1 MRFAGTGICI
11 REQLGGFEVTKVEL
25 KEMTLTDFKGQ
36 PEKKVTFGH
45 RTIVSGPNGCGKTT
59 LADAHMWV
67 FCDKDYSLKSNP
79 DIRPDDGRECLPR
92 ADIDLLIDGKPVSVA
107 KFQKRTESKLKDGKP
122 GKVALSNKYEIN
134 GVPKAERDFKADL
147 KERGFDFDNFLMLS
161 HMEIF
166 TGLKDADA
174 RKILFSMSDGAGKS
188 DLEIAKKVPDCAEL
202 VPLLETYKAD
212 EIKAMNSATLKKAE
226 EQLKA
231 VPNQII
237 GMEQSKVDA
246 DTAELELQK
255 NALQEQ
261 ISDLE
266 KQIAQ
271 SGNEKAGEIKAELAG
286 LRTKL
291 LEIDSK
297 AKADLLEQKS
307 SVCNKVSSLE
317 LDRNIK
323 TSELNRKASALEYL
337 RAQKKDLLEKLQNA
351 RTQYPKIKDTEW
363 DNTALECVKSE
374 TFKDADTICPT
385 CGQNLPPE
393 QIEQLKSRFEQK
405 KQERINQQLKSK
417 EEWEQD
423 KKRKLDEVIQI
434 GNKASAD
441 MKEAHKQEEN
451 LTSEISKLTGELE
464 QIKTSLDA
472 ENKNLEAIPKEPDLS
487 GNAEYQQI
495 LASIKEKQ
503 QELNSLDDGEGAK
516 KQLSEQLSDKKQELA
531 AVNQKIG
538 EANNNVRI
546 DEQIEKLQENQKQYA
561 QSKAD
566 AQMILDELKSLSMA
580 KNTALEDAVNQY
592 FDGVK
597 VKLFDTQKNGEVVDA
612 CIWYAQDKD
621 GNWKKLV
628 GNANTALMMKGKI
641 AIMDG
646 LQKFYGVS
654 YPIFVDCAAELD
666 NSSLAG
672 IKADAQLIFLKVAE
686 GDMTVTEI

>member
-1 MRFAGTGICI
+1 MRKIEVREI
-11 REQLGGFEVTKVEL
+11 R
-25 KEMTLTDFKGQ
+25 LTDFKGQ
-36 PEKKVTFGH
+36 QEKKVEFGH
-45 RTIVSGPNGCGKTT
+45 RTIVSGKNGCGKTT
-59 LADAHMWV
+59 LADAHMWE

-92 ADIDLLIDGKPVSVA
+92 VDIDLAIDGKPVSVA
-107 KFQKRTESKLKDGKP
+107 KFQKRTESKPKDGKP

-166 TGLKDADA
+166 TDLKDADA

-188 DLEIAKKVPDCAEL
+188 DLDIAKTVPDCAEL

-231 VPNQII
+231 IPNQII
-237 GMEQSKVDA
+237 GMEQSKVDT
-246 DTAELELQK
+246 DVAELELQK

-271 SGNEKAGEIKAELAG
+271 AGNEKAGEIKAELAG

-291 LEIDSK
+291 LEIVSK

-307 SVCNKVSSLE
+307 SVCNKVSTLE

-323 TSELNRKASALEYL
+323 TSELNRKTSALESL

-363 DNTALECVKSE
+363 DNTVLESIKSE

-385 CGQNLPPE
+385 CGQNLPAE

-405 KQERINQQLKSK
+405 KQERINQQLKAQ

-423 KKRKLDEVIQI
+423 KKRKLDEVIQV

-441 MKEAHKQEEN
+441 MKEAHKQEET
-451 LTSEISKLTGELE
+451 LTSEISKLTDELE
-464 QIKTSLDA
+464 HIKTSLDA
-472 ENKNLEAIPKEPDLS
+472 ENKNLEAIPKEPDFS
-487 GNAEYQQI
+487 GNAKYQQI

-503 QELNSLDDGEGAK
+503 QELNSLDDGEEAK
-516 KQLSEQLSDKKQELA
+516 KQLSEQLSGKKQELA

-546 DEQIEKLQENQKQYA
+546 DEQIEKLQESQKQYA

-566 AQMILDELKSLSMA
+566 AQMILDELKALNMA

-621 GNWKKLV
+621 GNWKKLI

-672 IKADAQLIFLKVAE
+672 IKADTQLIFLKVAE
-686 GDMTVTEI
+686 GDMTVTEV

>member
-1 MRFAGTGICI
+1 MKKIEVREI
-11 REQLGGFEVTKVEL
+11 R
-25 KEMTLTDFKGQ
+25 LTDFKGQ
-36 PEKKVTFGH
+36 SEKKIEVGH
-45 RTIVSGPNGCGKTT
+45 RTVVSGKNGCGKTT
-59 LADAHMWV
+59 LADAHMWE

-92 ADIDLLIDGKPVSVA
+92 VDIDLVIDGKPVSVA
-107 KFQKRTESKLKDGKP
+107 KFQKRTESKPKDGKP
-122 GKVALSNKYEIN
+122 GKVALSNKYEVN

-166 TGLKDADA
+166 TDLKDADA

-188 DLEIAKKVPDCAEL
+188 DLEIAKTVPDCAEL

-231 VPNQII
+231 IPNQII
-237 GMEQSKVDA
+237 GMEQSKVDT
-246 DTAELELQK
+246 DVAELELQK

-261 ISDLE
+261 LSDLE

-271 SGNEKAGEIKAELAG
+271 AGNEKAGEIKAELAG

-297 AKADLLEQKS
+297 AKANLLEQKS
-307 SVCNKVSSLE
+307 SVCNKVSTLE

-323 TSELNRKASALEYL
+323 TSELNRKTSALESL

-351 RTQYPKIKDTEW
+351 RTRYPKIKDTEW
-363 DNTALECVKSE
+363 DNTVLESIKSE

-405 KQERINQQLKSK
+405 KQERINQQLKAK

-423 KKRKLDEVIQI
+423 KKRKIDEVIQV
-434 GNKASAD
+434 GNKASVD
-441 MKEAHKQEEN
+441 MKEAHKQEET
-451 LTSEISKLTGELE
+451 LTSEISKLTDELE

-472 ENKNLEAIPKEPDLS
+472 ENKNLEAIPKEPDFS

-503 QELNSLDDGEGAK
+503 QELNSLDDGEETK
-516 KQLSEQLSDKKQELA
+516 KQLSEQLSGKKQELA
-531 AVNQKIG
+531 VVNQKIG

-546 DEQIEKLQENQKQYA
+546 DEQIEKLQESQKQYG

-580 KNTALEDAVNQY
+580 KNTALEDSVNQY

-612 CIWYAQDKD
+612 CIWYVQDKD

-666 NSSLAG
+666 NSSLSG
-672 IKADAQLIFLKVAE
+672 IKADAQLIFLKVSE

>member
-1 MRFAGTGICI
+1 MSRV
-11 REQLGGFEVTKVEL
+11 EV

-36 PEKKVTFGH
+36 LEKKIEFGH
-45 RTIVSGPNGCGKTT
+45 RIVVSGKNGCGKTT
-59 LADAHMWV
+59 LADAFMWV

-92 ADIDLLIDGKPVSVA
+92 VDIDLVIDGKPVSVA
-107 KFQKRTESKLKDGKP
+107 KFQKRTESKPKAGKP
-122 GKVALSNKYEIN
+122 GKVALSNRYEIN

-166 TGLKDADA
+166 TDLKDADA

-188 DLEIAKKVPDCAEL
+188 DLEIAKTVPDCAEL
-202 VPLLETYKAD
+202 VPLLEVYKAD

-231 VPNQII
+231 IPNQII

-246 DTAELELQK
+246 DAAELELQK

-271 SGNEKAGEIKAELAG
+271 AGNEKAGEIKAELAG

-307 SVCNKVSSLE
+307 SVCNKVSTLE

-363 DNTALECVKSE
+363 DNTVLENIESE
-374 TFKDADTICPT
+374 TFKDAETICPT

-405 KQERINQQLKSK
+405 KQERINQQLKAK

-423 KKRKLDEVIQI
+423 KKRKFDEVIQI

-495 LASIKEKQ
+495 LASIKEKR
-503 QELNSLDDGEGAK
+503 QELNSLDDGKEAK
-516 KQLSEQLSDKKQELA
+516 KQLSEKLSGKKQELA

-538 EANNNVRI
+538 EANNNIRI
-546 DEQIEKLQENQKQYA
+546 DEQIEKLQESQKQYA
-561 QSKAD
+561 QNKAD

-580 KNTALEDAVNQY
+580 KNTALEDAVNRY

-612 CIWYAQDKD
+612 CIWYVQDKD
-621 GNWKKLV
+621 GNWKKLI

-641 AIMDG
+641 AIIDG

-686 GDMTVTEI
+686 GDMTVTEV

>member
-1 MRFAGTGICI
+1 MKKIEVREI
-11 REQLGGFEVTKVEL
+11 R
-25 KEMTLTDFKGQ
+25 LTDFKGQ
-36 PEKKVTFGH
+36 QEKKVEFGH
-45 RTIVSGPNGCGKTT
+45 RAIVSGKNGCGKTT
-59 LADAHMWV
+59 LADAFMWV

-92 ADIDLLIDGKPVSVA
+92 VDIDLVIDGKPVSVA
-107 KFQKRTESKLKDGKP
+107 KFQKRTESKPKDGKP

-166 TGLKDADA
+166 TDLKDADA

-188 DLEIAKKVPDCAEL
+188 DLEIAKTVPDCTEL
-202 VPLLETYKAD
+202 APLLETYKAD
-212 EIKAMNSATLKKAE
+212 ETKAMNSATLKKAE

-231 VPNQII
+231 IPNQII
-237 GMEQSKVDA
+237 GMEHSKVDA

-255 NALQEQ
+255 NVLHEQ
-261 ISDLE
+261 IADIE

-286 LRTKL
+286 LSTKL
-291 LEIDSK
+291 LEIVSK

-307 SVCNKVSSLE
+307 SVCNKVSTLE

-323 TSELNRKASALEYL
+323 TSELNRKTSTLESL
-337 RAQKKDLLEKLQNA
+337 RAQKKELLEKLQNA
-351 RTQYPKIKDTEW
+351 RTQYPKIKDAEW
-363 DNTALECVKSE
+363 DSSTLESIESE

-405 KQERINQQLKSK
+405 KQERINQQLKAE

-441 MKEAHKQEEN
+441 MKEAHKQEET
-451 LTSEISKLTGELE
+451 LTSEISKLTDELE
-464 QIKTSLDA
+464 QIKTYLDA
-472 ENKNLEAIPKEPDLS
+472 ENKNLEAIPKEPDFS
-487 GNAEYQQI
+487 ENAEYQQI

-503 QELNSLDDGEGAK
+503 QELNSLDNGEEVK
-516 KQLSEQLSDKKQELA
+516 KQLSEQLSGKKQELA
-531 AVNQKIG
+531 AVNQRIG
-538 EANNNVRI
+538 EANNNARI
-546 DEQIEKLQENQKQYA
+546 DEQIEKLQESQKQYA

-580 KNTALEDAVNQY
+580 KNTTLEDAVNQY
-592 FDGVK
+592 FGGVK

-612 CIWYAQDKD
+612 CIWYVQDKD
-621 GNWKKLV
+621 GDWKKLI

-666 NSSLAG
+666 NSSLSG
-672 IKADAQLIFLKVAE
+672 IKADAQLILLKVAE
-686 GDMTVTEI
+686 GDMTVTKV

>member
-1 MRFAGTGICI
+1 MKKIEVREI
-11 REQLGGFEVTKVEL
+11 R
-25 KEMTLTDFKGQ
+25 LTDFKGQ
-36 PEKKVTFGH
+36 SEKKIGFGH
-45 RTIVSGPNGCGKTT
+45 RAIVSGKNGCGKTT
-59 LADAHMWV
+59 LADAFMWV

-92 ADIDLLIDGKPVSVA
+92 VDVDLVIDGKPVSVA
-107 KFQKRTESKLKDGKP
+107 KFQKRTESKPKDGKP

-166 TGLKDADA
+166 TDLKDADD

-188 DLEIAKKVPDCAEL
+188 DLEIAKTVPDCAEL

-231 VPNQII
+231 IPNQII
-237 GMEQSKVDA
+237 GMEQSKVDT
-246 DTAELELQK
+246 DVAELELQK

-261 ISDLE
+261 LSDLE

-271 SGNEKAGEIKAELAG
+271 AGNEKAGEIKAELAG

-297 AKADLLEQKS
+297 AKANLLEQKS
-307 SVCNKVSSLE
+307 SVCNKVSTLE

-323 TSELNRKASALEYL
+323 TSELNRKTSALESL

-351 RTQYPKIKDTEW
+351 RTRYPKIKDTEW
-363 DNTALECVKSE
+363 DNTVLESIKSE

-405 KQERINQQLKSK
+405 KQERINQQLKAK

-423 KKRKLDEVIQI
+423 KKRKIDEVIQV
-434 GNKASAD
+434 GNKASVD
-441 MKEAHKQEEN
+441 MKEAHKQEET
-451 LTSEISKLTGELE
+451 LTSEISKLTDELE

-472 ENKNLEAIPKEPDLS
+472 ENKNLEAIPKEPDFS

-503 QELNSLDDGEGAK
+503 QELNSLDDGEETK
-516 KQLSEQLSDKKQELA
+516 KQLSEQLSGKKQELA
-531 AVNQKIG
+531 VVNQKIG

-546 DEQIEKLQENQKQYA
+546 DEQIEKLQESQKQYG

-580 KNTALEDAVNQY
+580 KNTALEDSVNQY

-612 CIWYAQDKD
+612 CIWYVQDKD

-666 NSSLAG
+666 NSSLSG
-672 IKADAQLIFLKVAE
+672 IKADAQLIFLKVSE

>member
-1 MRFAGTGICI
+1 MRKIEVREI
-11 REQLGGFEVTKVEL
+11 R
-25 KEMTLTDFKGQ
+25 LTDFKGQ
-36 PEKKVTFGH
+36 SEKKIGLGH
-45 RTIVSGPNGCGKTT
+45 RTIVSGKNGCGKTT
-59 LADAHMWV
+59 LADAHMWE

-92 ADIDLLIDGKPVSVA
+92 VDIDLLIGGKPVSVA
-107 KFQKRTESKLKDGKP
+107 KFQKRTESKPKDGKP

-166 TGLKDADA
+166 TDLKDADA

-188 DLEIAKKVPDCAEL
+188 DLEIAKTVPDCAEL

-231 VPNQII
+231 IPNQII
-237 GMEQSKVDA
+237 GMEHSKVDA
-246 DTAELELQK
+246 DVAELELQK

-261 ISDLE
+261 LSDLE

-286 LRTKL
+286 LSTKL
-291 LEIDSK
+291 LEIVSK

-307 SVCNKVSSLE
+307 SVCNKVSTLE

-323 TSELNRKASALEYL
+323 TSELNRKTSALESL

-363 DNTALECVKSE
+363 DNTALESIESE

-385 CGQNLPPE
+385 CGQNLPTE

-405 KQERINQQLKSK
+405 KQERINQQLKAK
-417 EEWEQD
+417 EEWERD
-423 KKRKLDEVIQI
+423 KKRKLDDVIQV

-441 MKEAHKQEEN
+441 MKEAHKQEET
-451 LTSEISKLTGELE
+451 LTSEISKLIDELE

-472 ENKNLEAIPKEPDLS
+472 ENKNLEAIPKEPDFS

-495 LASIKEKQ
+495 LTSIKEKK
-503 QELNSLDDGEGAK
+503 QELNSLGDGEEAK
-516 KQLSEQLSDKKQELA
+516 KQLSEQLPDKKQELA
-531 AVNQKIG
+531 AVNQRIG

-546 DEQIEKLQENQKQYA
+546 DEQIEKLQESQKQYA

-612 CIWYAQDKD
+612 CIWYVQDKD
-621 GNWKKLV
+621 GDWKKLI

-641 AIMDG
+641 AIIDG

-666 NSSLAG
+666 NSSLEG

>member
-1 MRFAGTGICI
+1 MKKIEVREI
-11 REQLGGFEVTKVEL
+11 R
-25 KEMTLTDFKGQ
+25 LTDFKGQ
-36 PEKKVTFGH
+36 SEKKIGFGH
-45 RTIVSGPNGCGKTT
+45 RAIVSGKNGCGKTT
-59 LADAHMWV
+59 LADAFMWV

-92 ADIDLLIDGKPVSVA
+92 VDVDLVIDGKPVSVA
-107 KFQKRTESKLKDGKP
+107 KFQKRTESKPKDGKP

-166 TGLKDADA
+166 TDLKDADA

-188 DLEIAKKVPDCAEL
+188 DLEIAKTVPDCAEL

-231 VPNQII
+231 IPNQII
-237 GMEQSKVDA
+237 GMEQSKVDT
-246 DTAELELQK
+246 DVAELELQK

-261 ISDLE
+261 LSDLE

-271 SGNEKAGEIKAELAG
+271 AGNEKAGEIKAELAG

-297 AKADLLEQKS
+297 AKANLLEQKS
-307 SVCNKVSSLE
+307 SVCNKVSTLE

-323 TSELNRKASALEYL
+323 TSELNRKTSALESL

-351 RTQYPKIKDTEW
+351 RTRYPKIKDTEW
-363 DNTALECVKSE
+363 DNTVLESIKSE

-405 KQERINQQLKSK
+405 KQERINQQLKAK

-423 KKRKLDEVIQI
+423 KKRKIDEVIQV

-441 MKEAHKQEEN
+441 MKEAHKQEET
-451 LTSEISKLTGELE
+451 LTSEISKLTDELE

-472 ENKNLEAIPKEPDLS
+472 ENKNLEAIPKEPDFS

-503 QELNSLDDGEGAK
+503 QELNSLDDGEETK
-516 KQLSEQLSDKKQELA
+516 KQLSEQLSGKKQELA
-531 AVNQKIG
+531 VVNQKIG

-546 DEQIEKLQENQKQYA
+546 DEQIEKLQESQKQYG

-580 KNTALEDAVNQY
+580 KNTTLEDSVNQY

-612 CIWYAQDKD
+612 CIWYVQDKD
-621 GNWKKLV
+621 GDWKKLI

-641 AIMDG
+641 AIIDG

-666 NSSLAG
+666 NSSLEG

>member
-1 MRFAGTGICI
+1 MRKIEVREI
-11 REQLGGFEVTKVEL
+11 R
-25 KEMTLTDFKGQ
+25 LTDFKGQ
-36 PEKKVTFGH
+36 QEKKVEFGH
-45 RTIVSGPNGCGKTT
+45 RTIVSGKNGCGKTT
-59 LADAHMWV
+59 LADAHMWE

-92 ADIDLLIDGKPVSVA
+92 VDSELVIDGKPVSVA
-107 KFQKRTESKLKDGKP
+107 KFQKRTESKPKDGKP

-166 TGLKDADA
+166 TDLKDADA
-174 RKILFSMSDGAGKS
+174 RKILFSMSDGAGKT
-188 DLEIAKKVPDCAEL
+188 DLEIAKTVPDCAEL

-231 VPNQII
+231 IPNQII

-266 KQIAQ
+266 TQIAQ
-271 SGNEKAGEIKAELAG
+271 SGNEKAGEIKVELTG
-286 LRTKL
+286 LRTRL
-291 LEIDSK
+291 LEAESR
-297 AKADLLEQKS
+297 AKADSLKQKS
-307 SVCNKVSSLE
+307 LVCNKISALE

-323 TSELNRKASALEYL
+323 TSELNKKTSALESL
-337 RAQKKDLLEKLQNA
+337 RAQKKELLEKLQSA
-351 RTQYPKIKDTEW
+351 RTQYPKIKEMEW
-363 DNTALECVKSE
+363 DNTALDNIESE
-374 TFKDADTICPT
+374 TFKDAETICPT

-393 QIEQLKSRFEQK
+393 QIEQLKRRFEQK
-405 KQERINQQLKSK
+405 KQERINQQLKAQ
-417 EEWEQD
+417 EEWERD
-423 KKRKLDEVIQI
+423 KKRKLDEVIQV

-441 MKEAHKQEEN
+441 MKEAHKQEEA
-451 LTSEISKLTGELE
+451 LTSEISKLTDELE

-472 ENKNLEAIPKEPDLS
+472 ENKNLEAILKEPGLS

-495 LASIKEKQ
+495 LASIKEKE
-503 QELNSLDDGEGAK
+503 QELNSLDDGEEAK
-516 KQLSEQLSDKKQELA
+516 KQLSEQLSGKKQELA
-531 AVNQKIG
+531 AVNQRIG
-538 EANNNVRI
+538 ESNNNVRI
-546 DEQIEKLQENQKQYA
+546 DEQIEKLQESQKQYA

-580 KNTALEDAVNQY
+580 KNTALEDTVNQY

-612 CIWYAQDKD
+612 CIWYVQDKD
-621 GNWKKLV
+621 GNWKKLI

-646 LQKFYGVS
+646 LQKFYDVS

>member
-1 MRFAGTGICI
+1 MKKIEVREI
-11 REQLGGFEVTKVEL
+11 R
-25 KEMTLTDFKGQ
+25 LTDFKGQ
-36 PEKKVTFGH
+36 PEKKVVFGH
-45 RTIVSGPNGCGKTT
+45 RTVVSGKNGCGKTT
-59 LADAHMWV
+59 LADAFMWV

-92 ADIDLLIDGKPVSVA
+92 VDIDLVIDGKPVSVA
-107 KFQKRTESKLKDGKP
+107 KSQKRTESKPKDGKP

-166 TGLKDADA
+166 TDLKDADA

-188 DLEIAKKVPDCAEL
+188 DLEIAKTVPDCAEL
-202 VPLLETYKAD
+202 VPLLETYKTD

-231 VPNQII
+231 IPNQII
-237 GMEQSKVDA
+237 GMEQSKVDT
-246 DTAELELQK
+246 DVAELELQK

-286 LRTKL
+286 LRIKL
-291 LEIDSK
+291 LEIESK

-307 SVCNKVSSLE
+307 AVCNKISTLE

-323 TSELNRKASALEYL
+323 TSELNRKTSALENL
-337 RAQKKDLLEKLQNA
+337 RTQKKDLLEKLQNA

-363 DNTALECVKSE
+363 DNSALESIESE
-374 TFKDADTICPT
+374 IFKDADTICPT
-385 CGQNLPPE
+385 CGQNLPAE

-405 KQERINQQLKSK
+405 KQERINQQLKAQ

-423 KKRKLDEVIQI
+423 KKRKLDEVIET

-441 MKEAHKQEEN
+441 MKEAHKQEET
-451 LTSEISKLTGELE
+451 LTSEISKLTDELE

-472 ENKNLEAIPKEPDLS
+472 ENKNLEAIPKEPDFS
-487 GNAEYQQI
+487 ENAEYQRI

-503 QELNSLDDGEGAK
+503 QELNSLDDGEEMK
-516 KQLSEQLSDKKQELA
+516 KQLSEQLSGKKQELA

-546 DEQIEKLQENQKQYA
+546 DEQIEKLEASRKEYSQK
-561 QSKAD
+561 KAD

-580 KNTALEDAVNQY
+580 KNTVLEDAVNQY

-612 CIWYAQDKD
+612 CIWYVQDKD
-621 GNWKKLV
+621 GNWKKLI

-686 GDMTVTEI
+686 GEMTVTEI

>member
-1 MRFAGTGICI
+1 MKKIEVREI
-11 REQLGGFEVTKVEL
+11 R
-25 KEMTLTDFKGQ
+25 LTDFKGQ
-36 PEKKVTFGH
+36 SEKKIGFGH
-45 RTIVSGPNGCGKTT
+45 RTVVSGKNGCGKTT
-59 LADAHMWV
+59 LADAFMWV
-67 FCDKDYSLKSNP
+67 FCDKDHSLKSNP

-92 ADIDLLIDGKPVSVA
+92 VDIDLVIDGKPVSVA
-107 KFQKRTESKLKDGKP
+107 KFQKRTESKPKDGKP

-166 TGLKDADA
+166 TDLKDADA
-174 RKILFSMSDGAGKS
+174 RKILFSMSDGAGKT
-188 DLEIAKKVPDCAEL
+188 DLEIAKTVPDCAEL

-231 VPNQII
+231 IPNQII
-237 GMEQSKVDA
+237 GMEHSKVDA

-255 NALQEQ
+255 NVLHEQ
-261 ISDLE
+261 IADIE

-286 LRTKL
+286 LSTKL
-291 LEIDSK
+291 LEIVSK

-307 SVCNKVSSLE
+307 SVCNKVSTLE

-323 TSELNRKASALEYL
+323 TSELNRKTSTLESL
-337 RAQKKDLLEKLQNA
+337 RAQKKELLEKLQNA
-351 RTQYPKIKDTEW
+351 RTQYPKIKDAEW
-363 DNTALECVKSE
+363 DSSTLESIESE

-405 KQERINQQLKSK
+405 KQERINQQLKAE

-441 MKEAHKQEEN
+441 MKEAHKQEET

-472 ENKNLEAIPKEPDLS
+472 ENKNLEAIPKEPDFS

-503 QELNSLDDGEGAK
+503 QELNSLDNGEEAK
-516 KQLSEQLSDKKQELA
+516 KQLSEQLSGKKQELA
-531 AVNQKIG
+531 AVNQRIG

-546 DEQIEKLQENQKQYA
+546 DEQIEKLQESQKQYA
-561 QSKAD
+561 QSKANS
-566 AQMILDELKSLSMA
+566 QMILDELKSLSMA

-612 CIWYAQDKD
+612 CIWYVQDKD
-621 GNWKKLV
+621 GNWKKLI

-641 AIMDG
+641 AIMNG

>member
-1 MRFAGTGICI
+1 MKKIEVREI
-11 REQLGGFEVTKVEL
+11 R
-25 KEMTLTDFKGQ
+25 LTDFKGQ
-36 PEKKVTFGH
+36 SEKKIEFGH
-45 RTIVSGPNGCGKTT
+45 RTVVSGKNGCGKTT
-59 LADAHMWV
+59 LADAFTWV

-92 ADIDLLIDGKPVSVA
+92 VDIDLVIDGKPVSVA
-107 KFQKRTESKLKDGKP
+107 KFQKRTESKPKDGKP

-166 TGLKDADA
+166 TDLKDADA

-188 DLEIAKKVPDCAEL
+188 DLEIAKTVPDCAEL

-231 VPNQII
+231 IPNQII
-237 GMEQSKVDA
+237 GMENSKVDA
-246 DTAELELQK
+246 DVAELELQK

-271 SGNEKAGEIKAELAG
+271 AGNERIRKLREELSG
-286 LRTKL
+286 LGVQKYS
-291 LEIDSK
+291 LES
-297 AKADLLEQKS
+297 
-307 SVCNKVSSLE
+307 KVSDEISSKRTAIQIKINSLQSE
-317 LDRNIK
+317 RNIISSSLNAK
-323 TSELNRKASALEYL
+323 TSELEATREKHKDLEKKQKE
-337 RAQKKDLLEKLQNA
+337 AQKH
-351 RTQYPKIKDTEW
+351 YMDTEAKYNNAI
-363 DNTALECVKSE
+363 DSAESE
-374 TFKDADTICPT
+374 YFKENDTICPT
-385 CGQNLPPE
+385 CGQTLPAE
-393 QIEQLKSRFEQK
+393 QIEKLKEDFEQK
-405 KQERINQQLKSK
+405 KQNQIRNLKEQKKQELKSIEVTGNKILADKK
-417 EEWEQD
+417 EEKES
-423 KKRKLDEVIQI
+423 
-434 GNKASAD
+434 GN
-441 MKEAHKQEEN
+441 N
-451 LTSEISKLTGELE
+451 LEIKVAELTDELE
-464 QIKTSLDA
+464 QIITSLDA
-472 ENKNLEAIPKEPDLS
+472 ENKNLEAILEKPDFS
-487 GNAEYQQI
+487 GSVEYQQI
-495 LASIKEKQ
+495 LASIKEKE
-503 QELNSLDDGEGAK
+503 QELNSLDDGEEAK
-516 KQLSEQLSDKKQELA
+516 KQLSEQLSGKKQELA

-538 EANNNVRI
+538 EANNNIRI
-546 DEQIEKLQENQKQYA
+546 DEQIEKLQESQKQYA
-561 QSKAD
+561 QYKAN

-580 KNTALEDAVNQY
+580 KNTALEDTVNQY

-612 CIWYAQDKD
+612 CIWYVQDKD
-621 GNWKKLV
+621 GNWKKLI

-672 IKADAQLIFLKVAE
+672 IKAYAQLIFLKVAE
-686 GDMTVTEI
+686 WDMKVAEI

>member
-1 MRFAGTGICI
+1 MKKIEVREI
-11 REQLGGFEVTKVEL
+11 R
-25 KEMTLTDFKGQ
+25 LTDFKGQ
-36 PEKKVTFGH
+36 SEKKIGFGH
-45 RTIVSGPNGCGKTT
+45 RAIVSGKNGCGKTT
-59 LADAHMWV
+59 LADAFMWV

-92 ADIDLLIDGKPVSVA
+92 VDVDLVIDGKPVSVA
-107 KFQKRTESKLKDGKP
+107 KFQKRTESKPKDGKP

-166 TGLKDADA
+166 TDLKDADA

-188 DLEIAKKVPDCAEL
+188 DLEIAKTVPDCAEL

-231 VPNQII
+231 IPNQII
-237 GMEQSKVDA
+237 GMEQSKVDT
-246 DTAELELQK
+246 DVAELELQK

-261 ISDLE
+261 LSDLE

-271 SGNEKAGEIKAELAG
+271 AGNEKAGEIKAELAG

-297 AKADLLEQKS
+297 AKANLLEQKS
-307 SVCNKVSSLE
+307 SVCNKVSTLE

-323 TSELNRKASALEYL
+323 TSELNRKTSALESL

-385 CGQNLPPE
+385 CGQNLPTE

-405 KQERINQQLKSK
+405 KQERINQQLKAK

-423 KKRKLDEVIQI
+423 KKRKLDEVIQT
-434 GNKASAD
+434 GNKASAN
-441 MKEAHKQEEN
+441 MKEAHKQEET
-451 LTSEISKLTGELE
+451 LTSEISKLTDELE
-464 QIKTSLDA
+464 QIKASLDA
-472 ENKNLEAIPKEPDLS
+472 ENKNLEAIPKEPDFS
-487 GNAEYQQI
+487 ENAEYQQI

-503 QELNSLDDGEGAK
+503 QELNSLDNGEETK
-516 KQLSEQLSDKKQELA
+516 KQLSEQLSGKKQELA
-531 AVNQKIG
+531 AANQKIG

-546 DEQIEKLQENQKQYA
+546 DEQIEKLQESKKQHA
-561 QSKAD
+561 QNKAD

-612 CIWYAQDKD
+612 CIWYVQDKD
-621 GNWKKLV
+621 GDWKKLI

>member
-1 MRFAGTGICI
+1 MKKIEVREI
-11 REQLGGFEVTKVEL
+11 R
-25 KEMTLTDFKGQ
+25 LTDFKGQ
-36 PEKKVTFGH
+36 PEKKIGFGH
-45 RTIVSGPNGCGKTT
+45 RTIVSGKNGCGKTT
-59 LADAHMWV
+59 LADAFIWV
-67 FCDKDYSLKSNP
+67 FCDKDYSLKNNP

-92 ADIDLLIDGKPVSVA
+92 VDIDLVIDGKPVSVA
-107 KFQKRTESKLKDGKP
+107 KFQKRTESKPKDGKP

-134 GVPKAERDFKADL
+134 NVPKVERDFKADL

-166 TGLKDADA
+166 TDLKDADA
-174 RKILFSMSDGAGKS
+174 RKIMFSMSDGAGKT
-188 DLEIAKKVPDCAEL
+188 DLEIAKTVPDCAEL

-231 VPNQII
+231 IPNQII

-246 DTAELELQK
+246 DVAELELQK

-271 SGNEKAGEIKAELAG
+271 VGNEKAGEIKAELAG

-291 LEIDSK
+291 IEIDSK
-297 AKADLLEQKS
+297 AKADLSGKKS
-307 SVCNKVSSLE
+307 SVCNKVSTLE

-351 RTQYPKIKDTEW
+351 RMQYPKIKDTEW
-363 DNTALECVKSE
+363 DNTVLENIESE
-374 TFKDADTICPT
+374 TFNDAEVICPT

-393 QIEQLKSRFEQK
+393 QIEQLKSGFEQM
-405 KQERINQQLKSK
+405 KQERINQQLKAK

-423 KKRKLDEVIQI
+423 KKRKLDEVIQA
-434 GNKASAD
+434 GNKASAG
-441 MKEAHKQEEN
+441 MKEAHKQEEV
-451 LTSEISKLTGELE
+451 LTSEISKLTDELE

-472 ENKNLEAIPKEPDLS
+472 ENKNLEAIPKEPDFS

-503 QELNSLDDGEGAK
+503 QELNSLDDGEETK
-516 KQLSEQLSDKKQELA
+516 KQLSEQLSGKKQELA
-531 AVNQKIG
+531 VVNQKIG

-546 DEQIEKLQENQKQYA
+546 DEQIEKLQESQKQYG

-580 KNTALEDAVNQY
+580 KNTTLEDSVNQY

-612 CIWYAQDKD
+612 CIWYVQDKD

-672 IKADAQLIFLKVAE
+672 IKADTQLIFLKVSE

>member
-1 MRFAGTGICI
+1 MKKIEVREI
-11 REQLGGFEVTKVEL
+11 R
-25 KEMTLTDFKGQ
+25 LTDFKGQ
-36 PEKKVTFGH
+36 QEKKIEFGH
-45 RTIVSGPNGCGKTT
+45 RTVVSGKNGCGKTT
-59 LADAHMWV
+59 LADAFMWV

-92 ADIDLLIDGKPVSVA
+92 VDNDIEIDGNPVSVA
-107 KFQKRTESKLKDGKP
+107 KFQKRTESKPKDGKP
-122 GKVALSNKYEIN
+122 GKVALSNKYKIN

-161 HMEIF
+161 HMEVF
-166 TGLKDADA
+166 TDLKDADA

-188 DLEIAKKVPDCAEL
+188 DLEIAKTVQDCSEL

-231 VPNQII
+231 IPNQII

-246 DTAELELQK
+246 DVAELELQK

-271 SGNEKAGEIKAELAG
+271 SGNERSSKLRAELSDLGVQKYSFESKAHEEISTRKTAIQIKINE
-286 LRTKL
+286 LRTERNL
-291 LEIDSK
+291 K
-297 AKADLLEQKS
+297 AA
-307 SVCNKVSSLE
+307 
-317 LDRNIK
+317 
-323 TSELNRKASALEYL
+323 ELNRETSALVIL
-337 RAQKKDLLEKLQNA
+337 RAQKKELLEKLQDA
-351 RTQYPKIKDTEW
+351 RTQYLKIKDAEW
-363 DNTALECVKSE
+363 DNTTLESIESE
-374 TFKDADTICPT
+374 TFKDADATCPT
-385 CGQNLPPE
+385 CGQNLPSE

-405 KQERINQQLKSK
+405 KQERINQQLKAQ
-417 EEWEQD
+417 EEWEQE
-423 KKRKLDEVIQI
+423 KKRKLDEVIEV

-441 MKEAHKQEEN
+441 MKEAHKQEET
-451 LTSEISKLTGELE
+451 LTSEISKLTEELE

-472 ENKNLEAIPKEPDLS
+472 ENKNLEAVLKEPDLP

-495 LASIKEKQ
+495 LTSIKEKE
-503 QELNSLDDGEGAK
+503 QELNSLNDGEEAK
-516 KQLSEQLSDKKQELA
+516 KQLNEQLKTKKQELA

-546 DEQIEKLQENQKQYA
+546 DEQIEKLQESQKQYA

-566 AQMILDELKSLSMA
+566 AQMILDELKTLSMA
-580 KNTALEDAVNQY
+580 KNTVLEDAVNQY

-612 CIWYAQDKD
+612 CIWYVQDKD
-621 GNWKKLV
+621 GNWKKLI

-646 LQKFYGVS
+646 LQKFYGVG

-686 GDMTVTEI
+686 GEMTVTEI

>member
-1 MRFAGTGICI
+1 MRKIEVREI
-11 REQLGGFEVTKVEL
+11 R
-25 KEMTLTDFKGQ
+25 LTDFKGQ
-36 PEKKVTFGH
+36 QEKKVEFGH
-45 RTIVSGPNGCGKTT
+45 RTIVSGKNGCGKTT
-59 LADAHMWV
+59 LADAHMWE

-92 ADIDLLIDGKPVSVA
+92 VDSELVIDGKPVSVA
-107 KFQKRTESKLKDGKP
+107 KFQKRTESKPKDGKP

-166 TGLKDADA
+166 TDLKDADA
-174 RKILFSMSDGAGKS
+174 RKILFSMSDGAGKT
-188 DLEIAKKVPDCAEL
+188 DLEIAKTVPDCAEL

-231 VPNQII
+231 IPNQII

-266 KQIAQ
+266 TQIAQ
-271 SGNEKAGEIKAELAG
+271 SGNEKAGEIKVELTG
-286 LRTKL
+286 LRTRL
-291 LEIDSK
+291 LEAESR
-297 AKADLLEQKS
+297 AKADSLKQKPW
-307 SVCNKVSSLE
+307 VCNKISALE

-323 TSELNRKASALEYL
+323 TSELNKKTSALESL
-337 RAQKKDLLEKLQNA
+337 RAQKKELLEKLQSA
-351 RTQYPKIKDTEW
+351 RTQYPKIKEMEW
-363 DNTALECVKSE
+363 DNTALDNIESE
-374 TFKDADTICPT
+374 TFKDAETICPT

-393 QIEQLKSRFEQK
+393 QIEQLKRRFEQK
-405 KQERINQQLKSK
+405 KQERINQQLKAQ
-417 EEWEQD
+417 EEWERD
-423 KKRKLDEVIQI
+423 KKRKLDEVIQV

-441 MKEAHKQEEN
+441 MKEAHKQEEA
-451 LTSEISKLTGELE
+451 LTSEISKLTDELE

-472 ENKNLEAIPKEPDLS
+472 ENKNLEAILKEPGLS

-495 LASIKEKQ
+495 LASIKEKE
-503 QELNSLDDGEGAK
+503 QELNSLDDGEEAK
-516 KQLSEQLSDKKQELA
+516 KQLSEQLSGKKQELA
-531 AVNQKIG
+531 AVNQRIG
-538 EANNNVRI
+538 ESNNNVRI
-546 DEQIEKLQENQKQYA
+546 DEQIEKLQESQKQYA

-612 CIWYAQDKD
+612 CIWYVQDKD
-621 GNWKKLV
+621 GDWKKLI

-666 NSSLAG
+666 NSSLAS

-686 GDMTVTEI
+686 GDMTVTEV

>member
-1 MRFAGTGICI
+1 MKKIEVREI
-11 REQLGGFEVTKVEL
+11 R
-25 KEMTLTDFKGQ
+25 LTDFKGQ
-36 PEKKVTFGH
+36 PEKKIGFGH
-45 RTIVSGPNGCGKTT
+45 RTIVSGKNGCGKTT
-59 LADAHMWV
+59 LADAFMWV

-92 ADIDLLIDGKPVSVA
+92 VDIDIVIDGKPVSVA
-107 KFQKRTESKLKDGKP
+107 KFQKRTESKPKDGKP

-166 TGLKDADA
+166 TDLKDADA

-188 DLEIAKKVPDCAEL
+188 DLEIVKTVPDCAEL

-231 VPNQII
+231 IPNQII
-237 GMEQSKVDA
+237 GMEQAKVDV
-246 DTAELELQK
+246 DVAELELQK

-266 KQIAQ
+266 TQITQA
-271 SGNEKAGEIKAELAG
+271 GNEKAGEIKAELAG

-291 LEIDSK
+291 IEIDSK
-297 AKADLLEQKS
+297 AKADLSEKKS
-307 SVCNKVSSLE
+307 SVCNKVSTLE

-337 RAQKKDLLEKLQNA
+337 RTQKKDLLEKLQNA
-351 RTQYPKIKDTEW
+351 RTQYPKIKDAEW
-363 DNTALECVKSE
+363 DNTVLESIKSE
-374 TFKDADTICPT
+374 TFNDTEAICPT
-385 CGQNLPPE
+385 CGRNLPPD

-405 KQERINQQLKSK
+405 KQERINQQLKAK

-423 KKRKLDEVIQI
+423 KKRKLDEVIQA
-434 GNKASAD
+434 GNKASAG
-441 MKEAHKQEEN
+441 MKEAHKQEEA
-451 LTSEISKLTGELE
+451 LKSEISKLTDELE

-472 ENKNLEAIPKEPDLS
+472 ENKNLGAIPKEPDFS
-487 GNAEYQQI
+487 ENAEYQQI
-495 LASIKEKQ
+495 LTTIKEKE
-503 QELNSLDDGEGAK
+503 QELNSLDDGEEAK
-516 KQLSEQLSDKKQELA
+516 KQFSEQLSGKKHELA
-531 AVNQKIG
+531 AVNQRIG
-538 EANNNVRI
+538 ETNNNVRI
-546 DEQIEKLQENQKQYA
+546 DEQIEKLQESQKQYA
-561 QSKAD
+561 QNKAD

-580 KNTALEDAVNQY
+580 KNTALEDVVNQY

-612 CIWYAQDKD
+612 CIWYVQDKGGD
-621 GNWKKLV
+621 WKKLI

-646 LQKFYGVS
+646 LQEFYGVS

-672 IKADAQLIFLKVAE
+672 VKADAQLIFLKVAE

>member
-1 MRFAGTGICI
+1 MKKIEVREI
-11 REQLGGFEVTKVEL
+11 R
-25 KEMTLTDFKGQ
+25 LTDFKGQ
-36 PEKKVTFGH
+36 SEKKIEFGH
-45 RTIVSGPNGCGKTT
+45 RTIVSGKNGCGKTT
-59 LADAHMWV
+59 LADAFMWV

-92 ADIDLLIDGKPVSVA
+92 VDIDLVIDGKSVSVA
-107 KFQKRTESKLKDGKP
+107 KFQKRTESKPKDGKP

-166 TGLKDADA
+166 TDLKDADA

-188 DLEIAKKVPDCAEL
+188 DLEIAKTVPDCAEL

-231 VPNQII
+231 IPNQII
-237 GMEQSKVDA
+237 GMEQAKVDV
-246 DTAELELQK
+246 DVAELELQK

-261 ISDLE
+261 ISDIE
-266 KQIAQ
+266 KQITQA
-271 SGNEKAGEIKAELAG
+271 GNEKVREIKAELSG

-297 AKADLLEQKS
+297 AKADLLEKKS

-323 TSELNRKASALEYL
+323 TSELNRKTSTLENL
-337 RAQKKDLLEKLQNA
+337 RAQKKELLEKLQNA

-363 DNTALECVKSE
+363 DNTVLESIKSE
-374 TFKDADTICPT
+374 IFKDADTICPT
-385 CGQNLPPE
+385 CGQNLPSE

-405 KQERINQQLKSK
+405 KQERINHQLKAK

-423 KKRKLDEVIQI
+423 KKHKLDEVIQA
-434 GNKASAD
+434 GNKASSD
-441 MKEAHKQEEN
+441 MKEAHKQEET
-451 LTSEISKLTGELE
+451 LTSEISKLADELE

-472 ENKNLEAIPKEPDLS
+472 ENKNLEAIPKDPDFS
-487 GNAEYQQI
+487 ENAEYQQI
-495 LASIKEKQ
+495 LTSIKEKE
-503 QELNSLDDGEGAK
+503 QELNSLDDGEEAK
-516 KQLSEQLSDKKQELA
+516 KQLSEQLSGKKQELA

-561 QSKAD
+561 QNKAD

-580 KNTALEDAVNQY
+580 KNTALEDTVNQY

-612 CIWYAQDKD
+612 CIWYVQDKD
-621 GNWKKLV
+621 GNWKKLI

-666 NSSLAG
+666 NSSLTG

>member
-1 MRFAGTGICI
+1 MKKIEVREI
-11 REQLGGFEVTKVEL
+11 R
-25 KEMTLTDFKGQ
+25 LTDFKGQ
-36 PEKKVTFGH
+36 PEKKIGFGH
-45 RTIVSGPNGCGKTT
+45 RTIVSGKNGCGKTT
-59 LADAHMWV
+59 LADAFMWV

-92 ADIDLLIDGKPVSVA
+92 VDIDIVIDGKPVSVA
-107 KFQKRTESKLKDGKP
+107 KFQKRTESKPKDGKP

-161 HMEIF
+161 HMGIF
-166 TGLKDADA
+166 TDLKDADA

-188 DLEIAKKVPDCAEL
+188 DLEIVKTVPDCAEL

-231 VPNQII
+231 IPNQII
-237 GMEQSKVDA
+237 GMEQAKVDV
-246 DTAELELQK
+246 DVAELELQK

-266 KQIAQ
+266 TQIAQ
-271 SGNEKAGEIKAELAG
+271 AGNEKAGKIKAELAG

-307 SVCNKVSSLE
+307 SVCNKVSTLE

-323 TSELNRKASALEYL
+323 TSELNRKASALECL
-337 RAQKKDLLEKLQNA
+337 RAQKKDLLKKMQNA

-385 CGQNLPPE
+385 CGQNLLPE

-405 KQERINQQLKSK
+405 KQERINQQLKAQ

-423 KKRKLDEVIQI
+423 KKRKLDEVIQA

-441 MKEAHKQEEN
+441 MKEAHKQEET
-451 LTSEISKLTGELE
+451 LTSEISKLTDELE

-472 ENKNLEAIPKEPDLS
+472 ENENLEAIPKEPDFS
-487 GNAEYQQI
+487 ENAEYQQI
-495 LASIKEKQ
+495 LVSIKEKE
-503 QELNSLDDGEGAK
+503 QELNSLDDSEEAK
-516 KQLSEQLSDKKQELA
+516 KQLSEQLYGKKQELA

-561 QSKAD
+561 QNKAD

-612 CIWYAQDKD
+612 CIWYVQDKD
-621 GNWKKLV
+621 GDWKKLI

-686 GDMTVTEI
+686 GDMTVTEV

>member
-1 MRFAGTGICI
+1 MKKIEVREI
-11 REQLGGFEVTKVEL
+11 R
-25 KEMTLTDFKGQ
+25 LTDFKGQ
-36 PEKKVTFGH
+36 PEKKIGFGH
-45 RTIVSGPNGCGKTT
+45 RTIVSGKNGCGKTT
-59 LADAHMWV
+59 LADAFMWV

-92 ADIDLLIDGKPVSVA
+92 VDIDIVIDGKPVSVA
-107 KFQKRTESKLKDGKP
+107 KFQKRTESKPKDGKP

-166 TGLKDADA
+166 TDLKDADA

-188 DLEIAKKVPDCAEL
+188 DLEIAKTVPDCAEL

-231 VPNQII
+231 IPNQII
-237 GMEQSKVDA
+237 GMENSKVDA
-246 DTAELELQK
+246 DVAELELQK

-271 SGNEKAGEIKAELAG
+271 AGNEKAGEIKAELAG

-291 LEIDSK
+291 IEIDSK
-297 AKADLLEQKS
+297 AKADLSEKKS
-307 SVCNKVSSLE
+307 SVCNKVSTLE

-337 RAQKKDLLEKLQNA
+337 RVQKKDLLEKLQNA
-351 RTQYPKIKDTEW
+351 RTQYPKIKDAEW
-363 DNTALECVKSE
+363 DNTVLESIKSE
-374 TFKDADTICPT
+374 TFNDAETICPT
-385 CGQNLPPE
+385 CGQILPPE
-393 QIEQLKSRFEQK
+393 QIEQSKGKFEQK
-405 KQERINQQLKSK
+405 KQERINQQLKAK

-423 KKRKLDEVIQI
+423 KKRKLDEVIQA

-441 MKEAHKQEEN
+441 MKEAHKQEET
-451 LTSEISKLTGELE
+451 LTSEISKLTDELE

-472 ENKNLEAIPKEPDLS
+472 ENKNLEAIPEEPDFS

-495 LASIKEKQ
+495 LTSIKEKE
-503 QELNSLDDGEGAK
+503 QELNSLDDGEEAK
-516 KQLSEQLSDKKQELA
+516 KQLSEQLSGKKQELA
-531 AVNQKIG
+531 AVNQRIG

-546 DEQIEKLQENQKQYA
+546 DEQIEKLQESQKQYA
-561 QSKAD
+561 QNKAD

-580 KNTALEDAVNQY
+580 KNTALEDVVNQY

-612 CIWYAQDKD
+612 CIWYVQDKGGD
-621 GNWKKLV
+621 WKKLI

-641 AIMDG
+641 AIMNG

>member
-1 MRFAGTGICI
+1 MKKIEVREI
-11 REQLGGFEVTKVEL
+11 R
-25 KEMTLTDFKGQ
+25 LTDFKGQ
-36 PEKKVTFGH
+36 SEKKIEFGH
-45 RTIVSGPNGCGKTT
+45 RTVVSGKNGCGKTT
-59 LADAHMWV
+59 LADAFMWV

-92 ADIDLLIDGKPVSVA
+92 VDIDLVIDGKPVSVA
-107 KFQKRTESKLKDGKP
+107 KFQKRTESKPKDGKP

-166 TGLKDADA
+166 TDLKDADA

-188 DLEIAKKVPDCAEL
+188 DLEISKTVSDCAEL

-231 VPNQII
+231 IPNQII
-237 GMEQSKVDA
+237 GMENSKVDA
-246 DTAELELQK
+246 DVAELELQK

-271 SGNEKAGEIKAELAG
+271 AGNEKAGEIKAELAG

-307 SVCNKVSSLE
+307 SVCNKVSTLE

-337 RAQKKDLLEKLQNA
+337 RAQKKDLLKKLQNA

-363 DNTALECVKSE
+363 DNTVLENIESE
-374 TFKDADTICPT
+374 TFNDAEAICPT
-385 CGQNLPPE
+385 CGRNLPPE
-393 QIEQLKSRFEQK
+393 QIEQLKSGFEQR
-405 KQERINQQLKSK
+405 KQERINQQLKVK

-423 KKRKLDEVIQI
+423 KKRKLDEVIQA
-434 GNKASAD
+434 GNKASAG
-441 MKEAHKQEEN
+441 MKEAHKQEEA
-451 LTSEISKLTGELE
+451 LTSEISKLTDELE
-464 QIKTSLDA
+464 QIKASLDT
-472 ENKNLEAIPKEPDLS
+472 ENKNLEAIPEKPDFS
-487 GNAEYQQI
+487 ENAEYQQI
-495 LASIKEKQ
+495 LASIKEKE
-503 QELNSLDDGEGAK
+503 QELNSLDDGEEAK
-516 KQLSEQLSDKKQELA
+516 KQLSEQLYGKKQELA

-546 DEQIEKLQENQKQYA
+546 DEQIEKLQESQKQYA

-580 KNTALEDAVNQY
+580 KNTAFEDAVNQY
-592 FDGVK
+592 FNGVK

-612 CIWYAQDKD
+612 CIWYVQDKD
-621 GNWKKLV
+621 GNWKKLI

-646 LQKFYGVS
+646 LQKLYGVS

-686 GDMTVTEI
+686 GDMTVTEV

>member
-1 MRFAGTGICI
+1 MRKIEVREI
-11 REQLGGFEVTKVEL
+11 R
-25 KEMTLTDFKGQ
+25 LTDFKGQ
-36 PEKKVTFGH
+36 QEKKVEFGH
-45 RTIVSGPNGCGKTT
+45 RTIVSGKNGCGKTT
-59 LADAHMWV
+59 LADAHMWE

-92 ADIDLLIDGKPVSVA
+92 VDSELVIDGKPVSVA
-107 KFQKRTESKLKDGKP
+107 KFQKRTESKPKDGKP

-166 TGLKDADA
+166 TDLKDADA
-174 RKILFSMSDGAGKS
+174 RKILFSMSDGAGKT
-188 DLEIAKKVPDCAEL
+188 DLEIAKTVPDCAEL

-231 VPNQII
+231 IPNQII

-271 SGNEKAGEIKAELAG
+271 AGNEKAGEIKAELSG

-291 LEIDSK
+291 LEIGSK
-297 AKADLLEQKS
+297 AKADLLEKKS

-323 TSELNRKASALEYL
+323 TSELNRKTSTLESL

-363 DNTALECVKSE
+363 DNTVLESIKSE
-374 TFKDADTICPT
+374 TFKDAETICPT

-405 KQERINQQLKSK
+405 KQERINQQLKAQ

-423 KKRKLDEVIQI
+423 KKRKLDEVIQV

-441 MKEAHKQEEN
+441 MKEAHKQEET
-451 LTSEISKLTGELE
+451 LTSEISKLTDELE

-472 ENKNLEAIPKEPDLS
+472 ENKNLEAIPKEPDFS

-495 LASIKEKQ
+495 LASIKEKE
-503 QELNSLDDGEGAK
+503 QELNSLDDGEEAK
-516 KQLSEQLSDKKQELA
+516 KQLSEQLSGKKQELA

-546 DEQIEKLQENQKQYA
+546 DEQIEKFQESQKQYA

-580 KNTALEDAVNQY
+580 KNTALEDTVNQY

-612 CIWYAQDKD
+612 CIWYVQDKD
-621 GNWKKLV
+621 GNWKKLI

-686 GDMTVTEI
+686 GDMAVTEI

>member
-1 MRFAGTGICI
+1 MKKIEVREI
-11 REQLGGFEVTKVEL
+11 R
-25 KEMTLTDFKGQ
+25 LTDFKGQ
-36 PEKKVTFGH
+36 SEKKIGFGH
-45 RTIVSGPNGCGKTT
+45 RTVVSGKNGCGKTT
-59 LADAHMWV
+59 LADAFMWV

-92 ADIDLLIDGKPVSVA
+92 VDIDLLIDGKPVSVSKYQKRSKSKTGTITLSNEYTVNDMKMGKE
-107 KFQKRTESKLKDGKP
+107 KFQ
-122 GKVALSNKYEIN
+122 NN
-134 GVPKAERDFKADL
+134 L
-147 KERGFDFDNFLMLS
+147 KERGFDFANFLPLA
-161 HMEIF
+161 HIDIF
-166 TGLKDADA
+166 TGEKDKDTRAVLLSMPDKEGEAD
-174 RKILFSMSDGAGKS
+174 LT
-188 DLEIAKKVPDCAEL
+188 IAKAIPECKDIVVKMEAEAKT
-202 VPLLETYKAD
+202 VAEVEAGTKED
-212 EIKAMNSATLKKAE
+212 LKKAE
-226 EQLKA
+226 TRLKE
-231 VPNQII
+231 IKSEI
-237 GMEQSKVDA
+237 KGKEDLKVDA
-246 DTAELELQK
+246 NTAELELQK

-261 ISDLE
+261 ISDIE

-271 SGNEKAGEIKAELAG
+271 SGNERSSKLRAELSDLG
-286 LRTKL
+286 VQKYSY
-291 LEIDSK
+291 ESK
-297 AKADLLEQKS
+297 AYEEISTRKTAIQIKINELQSERNL
-307 SVCNKVSSLE
+307 KV
-317 LDRNIK
+317 
-323 TSELNRKASALEYL
+323 SELNRKTSTLESL

-363 DNTALECVKSE
+363 DNTVLESIKSE
-374 TFKDADTICPT
+374 IFKDADTICPT

-405 KQERINQQLKSK
+405 KQERINQQLKAK

-423 KKRKLDEVIQI
+423 KKRKLDEVIQA

-441 MKEAHKQEEN
+441 MKETHKQEET
-451 LTSEISKLTGELE
+451 LTSEISELTDELE

-472 ENKNLEAIPKEPDLS
+472 ESKNLEAIPKEPDFS
-487 GNAEYQQI
+487 ENAEYQQI
-495 LASIKEKQ
+495 LTSIKEKK
-503 QELNSLDDGEGAK
+503 QELNSLDDGEEAK
-516 KQLSEQLSDKKQELA
+516 KQLSEQLSGKKQELA

-546 DEQIEKLQENQKQYA
+546 DEQISELEASRTEYSQK
-561 QSKAD
+561 KAD

-612 CIWYAQDKD
+612 CIWYVQDKNGD
-621 GNWKKLV
+621 WKKLI

-686 GDMTVTEI
+686 GEMTVTEI

>member
-1 MRFAGTGICI
+1 MKKIEVREI
-11 REQLGGFEVTKVEL
+11 R
-25 KEMTLTDFKGQ
+25 LTDFKGQ
-36 PEKKVTFGH
+36 SEKKIEFGH
-45 RTIVSGPNGCGKTT
+45 RTVVSGKNGCGKTT
-59 LADAHMWV
+59 LADAFMWV

-92 ADIDLLIDGKPVSVA
+92 VDIDLVIDGKPVSVA
-107 KFQKRTESKLKDGKP
+107 KFQKHTESKPKDGKP

-166 TGLKDADA
+166 TDLKDADA

-188 DLEIAKKVPDCAEL
+188 DLEISKTVPDCAEL

-231 VPNQII
+231 IPNQII

-246 DTAELELQK
+246 DVAELELQK

-271 SGNEKAGEIKAELAG
+271 AGNEKAGEIKAELAG
-286 LRTKL
+286 LRAKL
-291 LEIDSK
+291 IEIDSK
-297 AKADLLEQKS
+297 AKADLSEKKS
-307 SVCNKVSSLE
+307 SVCNKVSTLE

-323 TSELNRKASALEYL
+323 TSELNRKTSALESL
-337 RAQKKDLLEKLQNA
+337 RAQKKELLEKLQNA
-351 RTQYPKIKDTEW
+351 RTQYTKIKDTEW
-363 DNTALECVKSE
+363 DNTVLESIKSE
-374 TFKDADTICPT
+374 IFKDADTICPT
-385 CGQNLPPE
+385 CGQNLPTE

-405 KQERINQQLKSK
+405 KQERINQQLKAQ

-423 KKRKLDEVIQI
+423 KKRKLDEIIQA

-441 MKEAHKQEEN
+441 MKEAHKQEEI
-451 LTSEISKLTGELE
+451 LTSEISKLTDELE

-472 ENKNLEAIPKEPDLS
+472 ENENLEAIPKEPDFS
-487 GNAEYQQI
+487 ENAEYQQI
-495 LASIKEKQ
+495 LVSIKEKE
-503 QELNSLDDGEGAK
+503 QELNSLDDSEEAK
-516 KQLSEQLSDKKQELA
+516 KQLSEQLSGKKQELA

-538 EANNNVRI
+538 ESNNNVRI
-546 DEQIEKLQENQKQYA
+546 DEQIGKLEASRKEYSQK
-561 QSKAD
+561 KAD

-597 VKLFDTQKNGEVVDA
+597 VKLFDTQKNAEVVDA
-612 CIWYAQDKD
+612 CIWYVQDKD
-621 GNWKKLV
+621 GNWKKLI

-672 IKADAQLIFLKVAE
+672 IKEDAQLIFLKVAE
-686 GDMTVTEI
+686 GDMTVTEA

>member
-1 MRFAGTGICI
+1 MKKIEVREI
-11 REQLGGFEVTKVEL
+11 R
-25 KEMTLTDFKGQ
+25 LTDFKGQ
-36 PEKKVTFGH
+36 SEKKIEFGH
-45 RTIVSGPNGCGKTT
+45 RAIVSGKNGCGKTT
-59 LADAHMWV
+59 LADAFMWV

-92 ADIDLLIDGKPVSVA
+92 VDIDLVIDGKPVSVA
-107 KFQKRTESKLKDGKP
+107 KFQKRTESKPKDGKP
-122 GKVALSNKYEIN
+122 GKVALLNKYEIN

-166 TGLKDADA
+166 TDLKDADA
-174 RKILFSMSDGAGKS
+174 RKILFSMSDGDGKS
-188 DLEIAKKVPDCAEL
+188 DLEIAKTVPDCTEL
-202 VPLLETYKAD
+202 APLLETYKAD

-231 VPNQII
+231 IPNQII
-237 GMEQSKVDA
+237 GMEHSKVDA

-255 NALQEQ
+255 NVLHEQ
-261 ISDLE
+261 IADIE

-286 LRTKL
+286 LSTKL
-291 LEIDSK
+291 LEIVSK

-307 SVCNKVSSLE
+307 SVCNKVSTLE

-323 TSELNRKASALEYL
+323 TSELNRKTSALESL
-337 RAQKKDLLEKLQNA
+337 RAQKKELLEKLQNA
-351 RTQYPKIKDTEW
+351 RTQYPKIKDAEW
-363 DNTALECVKSE
+363 DSSTLESIESE

-385 CGQNLPPE
+385 CGQNLPTE

-405 KQERINQQLKSK
+405 KQERINQQLKAQ

-441 MKEAHKQEEN
+441 MKEAHKQEET
-451 LTSEISKLTGELE
+451 LTSEISKLTDELE

-495 LASIKEKQ
+495 LISIKEKE
-503 QELNSLDDGEGAK
+503 QELNSLDDGEEAK
-516 KQLSEQLSDKKQELA
+516 KQLSEQLSGKKQELT

-538 EANNNVRI
+538 EANNNARI
-546 DEQIEKLQENQKQYA
+546 DEQIEKLQESQKQYA

-580 KNTALEDAVNQY
+580 KNTALEDAVNKY

-612 CIWYAQDKD
+612 CIWYVQDKD
-621 GNWKKLV
+621 GNWKKLI

-641 AIMDG
+641 TIMDG

-666 NSSLAG
+666 NSSLSG
-672 IKADAQLIFLKVAE
+672 IKADAQLILLKVAE
-686 GDMTVTEI
+686 GDMTVTKV

>member
-1 MRFAGTGICI
+1 MKKIEVREI
-11 REQLGGFEVTKVEL
+11 R
-25 KEMTLTDFKGQ
+25 LTDFKGQ
-36 PEKKVTFGH
+36 SEKKIEFGH
-45 RTIVSGPNGCGKTT
+45 RTVVSGKNGCGKTT
-59 LADAHMWV
+59 LADAFMWV

-92 ADIDLLIDGKPVSVA
+92 VDIDLAIDGKPVSVA
-107 KFQKRTESKLKDGKP
+107 KYQKRTESKPKDGKP

-134 GVPKAERDFKADL
+134 GVPKAERDFKSDL

-188 DLEIAKKVPDCAEL
+188 DLEIAKTVPDCAEL

-231 VPNQII
+231 IPNQII
-237 GMEQSKVDA
+237 GMENSKVDA
-246 DTAELELQK
+246 DVAELELQK

-266 KQIAQ
+266 TQIAQ
-271 SGNEKAGEIKAELAG
+271 AGNEKAGEIKAELAG

-291 LEIDSK
+291 LEAESR
-297 AKADLLEQKS
+297 AKADSLKQKS
-307 SVCNKVSSLE
+307 LVCNKISDLE

-323 TSELNRKASALEYL
+323 TSELNKKTSALESL
-337 RAQKKDLLEKLQNA
+337 RAQKKELLEKLQNA

-363 DNTALECVKSE
+363 DNTVLESIKSE

-385 CGQNLPPE
+385 CGQSLPPE

-405 KQERINQQLKSK
+405 KQERINQQLKAK
-417 EEWEQD
+417 EEWEQG
-423 KKRKLDEVIQI
+423 KKRKLDEVIEV
-434 GNKASAD
+434 GNKASVD
-441 MKEAHKQEEN
+441 MKEAHKQEET
-451 LTSEISKLTGELE
+451 LTSEISKLTDELE

-472 ENKNLEAIPKEPDLS
+472 ENKNLEAILKEPDFS
-487 GNAEYQQI
+487 KNAEYQQI
-495 LASIKEKQ
+495 LVSIKEKE
-503 QELNSLDDGEGAK
+503 QELNSLDDGEEAK
-516 KQLSEQLSDKKQELA
+516 KQLSEQLSGKKQELA

-546 DEQIEKLQENQKQYA
+546 DEQIEKLQESQKQYA

-580 KNTALEDAVNQY
+580 KNTALENAVNQY

-612 CIWYAQDKD
+612 CIWYVQDKE
-621 GNWKKLV
+621 GNWKKLI

-666 NSSLAG
+666 SSSLAG
-672 IKADAQLIFLKVAE
+672 IKANAQLIFLKVAE
-686 GDMTVTEI
+686 GDMKVTEV

>member
-1 MRFAGTGICI
+1 MKKIEVREI
-11 REQLGGFEVTKVEL
+11 R
-25 KEMTLTDFKGQ
+25 LTDFKGQ
-36 PEKKVTFGH
+36 SEKKIGFGH
-45 RTIVSGPNGCGKTT
+45 RTVVSGKNGCGKTT
-59 LADAHMWV
+59 LADAFMWV

-92 ADIDLLIDGKPVSVA
+92 ADIDLVIDGKPVSVA

-166 TGLKDADA
+166 TDLKDADA
-174 RKILFSMSDGAGKS
+174 RKILFSVSDGAGKS
-188 DLEIAKKVPDCAEL
+188 DLEIAKTVPDCAEL

-231 VPNQII
+231 IPNQII
-237 GMEQSKVDA
+237 GMEQAKVDV
-246 DTAELELQK
+246 DVAELELQK

-266 KQIAQ
+266 TQIAQ
-271 SGNEKAGEIKAELAG
+271 AGNEKAGEIKAELAG

-297 AKADLLEQKS
+297 AKADLLEKKS
-307 SVCNKVSSLE
+307 SVCNKVSTLE
-317 LDRNIK
+317 LGRNIK
-323 TSELNRKASALEYL
+323 TSELNRKTSALEIL

-374 TFKDADTICPT
+374 TFKDAETICPT
-385 CGQNLPPE
+385 CGQNLPAE

-405 KQERINQQLKSK
+405 KQERINQQLKAK
-417 EEWEQD
+417 EEWEKD
-423 KKRKLDEVIQI
+423 KKRKLDEVIQT
-434 GNKASAD
+434 GNKASVD
-441 MKEAHKQEEN
+441 MKEAHKQEET
-451 LTSEISKLTGELE
+451 LTSEITKLTGELE

-472 ENKNLEAIPKEPDLS
+472 ENKNLEAIPKEPDFS
-487 GNAEYQQI
+487 ENAEYQQI
-495 LASIKEKQ
+495 LTTIKEKE
-503 QELNSLDDGEGAK
+503 QELNSLDDGEEAK
-516 KQLSEQLSDKKQELA
+516 KQLSEQLSGKKQELA
-531 AVNQKIG
+531 AVNQRIG

-546 DEQIEKLQENQKQYA
+546 DEQIEKLQESQKQYA

-612 CIWYAQDKD
+612 CIWYVQDKD
-621 GNWKKLV
+621 GDWKKLV

-686 GDMTVTEI
+686 GDMTVTEV

>member
-1 MRFAGTGICI
+1 MRKIEVREI
-11 REQLGGFEVTKVEL
+11 R
-25 KEMTLTDFKGQ
+25 LTDFKGQ
-36 PEKKVTFGH
+36 QEKKVEFGH
-45 RTIVSGPNGCGKTT
+45 RTIVSGKNGCGKTT
-59 LADAHMWV
+59 LADAHMWE

-92 ADIDLLIDGKPVSVA
+92 VDIDLVIDGKPVSVA
-107 KFQKRTESKLKDGKP
+107 KFQKRTESKPKDGKP

-166 TGLKDADA
+166 TDLKDADA

-188 DLEIAKKVPDCAEL
+188 DLEIAKTVPDCTEL
-202 VPLLETYKAD
+202 APLLETYKAD

-231 VPNQII
+231 IPNQII
-237 GMEQSKVDA
+237 GMEHSKVDA

-255 NALQEQ
+255 NVLHEQ
-261 ISDLE
+261 IADIE

-286 LRTKL
+286 LSTKL

-297 AKADLLEQKS
+297 DKADLLEQKS

-323 TSELNRKASALEYL
+323 TSELNRKTSTLESL
-337 RAQKKDLLEKLQNA
+337 RAQKKELLEKLQNA
-351 RTQYPKIKDTEW
+351 RTQYPKIKDAEW
-363 DNTALECVKSE
+363 DSSTLESIESE
-374 TFKDADTICPT
+374 TFKDADTICST
-385 CGQNLPPE
+385 CGQNLPTE

-405 KQERINQQLKSK
+405 KQERINQQLKAK
-417 EEWEQD
+417 EEWERD
-423 KKRKLDEVIQI
+423 KKRKLDDVIQV

-441 MKEAHKQEEN
+441 MKEAHKQEET
-451 LTSEISKLTGELE
+451 LTSEISKLIDELE

-472 ENKNLEAIPKEPDLS
+472 ENKNLEAIPKEPDFS

-495 LASIKEKQ
+495 LTSIKEKK
-503 QELNSLDDGEGAK
+503 QELNSLGDGEEAK
-516 KQLSEQLSDKKQELA
+516 KQLSEQLTDKKQELA
-531 AVNQKIG
+531 AVNQRIG

-546 DEQIEKLQENQKQYA
+546 DEQIEKLQESQKQYA

-566 AQMILDELKSLSMA
+566 AQMVLDELKSLSMA
-580 KNTALEDAVNQY
+580 KNTVLEDAVNQY

-612 CIWYAQDKD
+612 CIWYVQDKD
-621 GNWKKLV
+621 GGWKKLI

-672 IKADAQLIFLKVAE
+672 IKADAQLIFLKVTE

>member
-1 MRFAGTGICI
+1 MKKIEVREI
-11 REQLGGFEVTKVEL
+11 R
-25 KEMTLTDFKGQ
+25 LTDFKGQ
-36 PEKKVTFGH
+36 SEKKIEFGH
-45 RTIVSGPNGCGKTT
+45 RTVVSGKNGCGKTT
-59 LADAHMWV
+59 LADAFMWV

-92 ADIDLLIDGKPVSVA
+92 VDIDLVIDGKPVSVA
-107 KFQKRTESKLKDGKP
+107 KFQKRTESKPKDGKP

-166 TGLKDADA
+166 TDLKDA

-188 DLEIAKKVPDCAEL
+188 DLEISKTVSDCAEL

-231 VPNQII
+231 IPNQII
-237 GMEQSKVDA
+237 GMENSKVDA
-246 DTAELELQK
+246 DVAELELQK

-271 SGNEKAGEIKAELAG
+271 AGNEKAGEIKAELAG

-307 SVCNKVSSLE
+307 SVCNKVSTLE

-337 RAQKKDLLEKLQNA
+337 RAQKKDLLKKLQNA

-363 DNTALECVKSE
+363 DNTVLENIESE
-374 TFKDADTICPT
+374 TFNDAEAICPT
-385 CGQNLPPE
+385 CGRNLPPE
-393 QIEQLKSRFEQK
+393 QIEQLKSGFEQR
-405 KQERINQQLKSK
+405 KQERINQQLKVK

-423 KKRKLDEVIQI
+423 KKRKLDEVIQA
-434 GNKASAD
+434 GNKASAG
-441 MKEAHKQEEN
+441 MKEAHKQEEA
-451 LTSEISKLTGELE
+451 LTSEISKLTDELE
-464 QIKTSLDA
+464 QIKASLDT
-472 ENKNLEAIPKEPDLS
+472 ENKNLEAIPEKPDFS
-487 GNAEYQQI
+487 ENAEYQQI
-495 LASIKEKQ
+495 LASIKEKE
-503 QELNSLDDGEGAK
+503 QELNSLDDGEEAK
-516 KQLSEQLSDKKQELA
+516 KQLSEQLYGKKQELA

-546 DEQIEKLQENQKQYA
+546 DEQIEKLQESQKQYA

-580 KNTALEDAVNQY
+580 KNTAFEDAVNQY
-592 FDGVK
+592 FNGVK

-612 CIWYAQDKD
+612 CIWYVQDKD
-621 GNWKKLV
+621 GNWKKLI

-686 GDMTVTEI
+686 GDMTVTEV

>member
-1 MRFAGTGICI
+1 MKKIEVREI
-11 REQLGGFEVTKVEL
+11 R
-25 KEMTLTDFKGQ
+25 LTDFKGQ
-36 PEKKVTFGH
+36 SEKKIEFGH
-45 RTIVSGPNGCGKTT
+45 RTVVSGKNGCGKTT
-59 LADAHMWV
+59 LADAHMWE

-92 ADIDLLIDGKPVSVA
+92 VDIDLVIDGKPVSVA
-107 KFQKRTESKLKDGKP
+107 KFQKRTESKPKDGKP

-166 TGLKDADA
+166 TDLKDADA

-188 DLEIAKKVPDCAEL
+188 DLEIAKTVSDCAEL

-231 VPNQII
+231 IPNQII

-266 KQIAQ
+266 TRIAQ
-271 SGNEKAGEIKAELAG
+271 AGNEKTEEIKAELAG

-307 SVCNKVSSLE
+307 SVCNKVSTLE

-363 DNTALECVKSE
+363 DNTVLENIESE
-374 TFKDADTICPT
+374 TFNDAEAICPT
-385 CGQNLPPE
+385 CGQNLPTE

-405 KQERINQQLKSK
+405 KQERINQQLKAQ

-423 KKRKLDEVIQI
+423 KKRKLDEVIQA

-441 MKEAHKQEEN
+441 MKEAHKQEET
-451 LTSEISKLTGELE
+451 LTSEISKLTDELE

-472 ENKNLEAIPKEPDLS
+472 ENENLEAIPKEPDFS
-487 GNAEYQQI
+487 ENAEYQQI
-495 LASIKEKQ
+495 LVSIKEKE
-503 QELNSLDDGEGAK
+503 QELNSLDDSEEAK
-516 KQLSEQLSDKKQELA
+516 KQLSEQLSGKKQELA

-538 EANNNVRI
+538 ESNNNVRI
-546 DEQIEKLQENQKQYA
+546 DEQIGKLEASRKEYSQK
-561 QSKAD
+561 KAD

-612 CIWYAQDKD
+612 CIWYVQDKD
-621 GNWKKLV
+621 GNWKKLI

-686 GDMTVTEI
+686 GDMTVTEM

>member
-1 MRFAGTGICI
+1 MKKIEVREI
-11 REQLGGFEVTKVEL
+11 R
-25 KEMTLTDFKGQ
+25 LTDFKGQ
-36 PEKKVTFGH
+36 PEKKIGFGH
-45 RTIVSGPNGCGKTT
+45 RTVVSGKNGCGKTT
-59 LADAHMWV
+59 LADAHMWE

-92 ADIDLLIDGKPVSVA
+92 VDIDLVIDGKPVSVA
-107 KFQKRTESKLKDGKP
+107 KFQKRTESKPKDGKP

-134 GVPKAERDFKADL
+134 GVPKAERDFKANL

-166 TGLKDADA
+166 TDLKDADA

-188 DLEIAKKVPDCAEL
+188 DLEIAKTVPDCAEL

-231 VPNQII
+231 IPNQII
-237 GMEQSKVDA
+237 GMEHSKVDA
-246 DTAELELQK
+246 DVAELELQK

-266 KQIAQ
+266 TQIAQ
-271 SGNEKAGEIKAELAG
+271 AGNEKAGKIKAELEG

-291 LEIDSK
+291 IEIDSK
-297 AKADLLEQKS
+297 AKADLSEKKS
-307 SVCNKVSSLE
+307 SVCNKVSTLE

-363 DNTALECVKSE
+363 DNTSLENIESE
-374 TFKDADTICPT
+374 TFKDAETICPT

-405 KQERINQQLKSK
+405 KQERINQQLKAK

-423 KKRKLDEVIQI
+423 KKRKLDEVIQA
-434 GNKASAD
+434 GNKASAG
-441 MKEAHKQEEN
+441 MKEAHKQEEA
-451 LTSEISKLTGELE
+451 LTSEISKLTDELE

-472 ENKNLEAIPKEPDLS
+472 ENKNMEAIPKAPDFS

-495 LASIKEKQ
+495 LASIKEKK
-503 QELNSLDDGEGAK
+503 QELNSLDDGEEAK
-516 KQLSEQLSDKKQELA
+516 KQLSEQLYGKKQELA

-561 QSKAD
+561 QNKAD

-592 FDGVK
+592 FNGVK

-612 CIWYAQDKD
+612 CIWYVQDKD
-621 GNWKKLV
+621 GNWKKLI

>member
-1 MRFAGTGICI
+1 MKKIEVREI
-11 REQLGGFEVTKVEL
+11 R
-25 KEMTLTDFKGQ
+25 LTDFKGQ
-36 PEKKVTFGH
+36 SEKKIEFGH
-45 RTIVSGPNGCGKTT
+45 RTVVSGKNGCGKTT
-59 LADAHMWV
+59 LADAFMWV

-92 ADIDLLIDGKPVSVA
+92 VDIGLVIDGKPVSVA
-107 KFQKRTESKLKDGKP
+107 KFQKRTESKPKDGKP
-122 GKVALSNKYEIN
+122 GKIALSNKYEIN

-166 TGLKDADA
+166 TDLKDADA

-188 DLEIAKKVPDCAEL
+188 DLEIAKTVLDCAEL

-231 VPNQII
+231 IPNQII

-246 DTAELELQK
+246 DVAELELQK

-266 KQIAQ
+266 TQIVQ

-307 SVCNKVSSLE
+307 SVCNKVSTLE

-337 RAQKKDLLEKLQNA
+337 RAQKKDLLKKLQNA

-363 DNTALECVKSE
+363 DNTVLENIESE
-374 TFKDADTICPT
+374 TFNDAEAICPT
-385 CGQNLPPE
+385 CGRNLPPE
-393 QIEQLKSRFEQK
+393 QIEQLKSGFEQR
-405 KQERINQQLKSK
+405 KQERINQQLKVK

-423 KKRKLDEVIQI
+423 KKRKLDEVIQA
-434 GNKASAD
+434 GNKASAG
-441 MKEAHKQEEN
+441 MKEAHKQEEA
-451 LTSEISKLTGELE
+451 LTSEISKLTDELE
-464 QIKTSLDA
+464 QIKASLDT
-472 ENKNLEAIPKEPDLS
+472 ENKNLEAIPEKPDFS
-487 GNAEYQQI
+487 ENAEYQQI
-495 LASIKEKQ
+495 LASIKEKE
-503 QELNSLDDGEGAK
+503 QELNSLDDGEEAK
-516 KQLSEQLSDKKQELA
+516 KQLSEQLYGKKQELA

-546 DEQIEKLQENQKQYA
+546 DEQIEKLQESQKQYA

-580 KNTALEDAVNQY
+580 KNTAFEDAVNQY
-592 FDGVK
+592 FNGVK

-612 CIWYAQDKD
+612 CIWYVQDKD
-621 GNWKKLV
+621 GNWKKLI

-686 GDMTVTEI
+686 GDMTVTEV

>member
-1 MRFAGTGICI
+1 MKKIEVREI
-11 REQLGGFEVTKVEL
+11 R
-25 KEMTLTDFKGQ
+25 LTDFKGQ
-36 PEKKVTFGH
+36 SEKKIGFGH
-45 RTIVSGPNGCGKTT
+45 RTVVSGKNGCGKTT
-59 LADAHMWV
+59 LADAFMWV
-67 FCDKDYSLKSNP
+67 FCDKDHSLKSNP

-92 ADIDLLIDGKPVSVA
+92 VDIDLVIDGKPVSVA
-107 KFQKRTESKLKDGKP
+107 KFQKRTESKPKDGKP

-166 TGLKDADA
+166 TDLKDADA

-188 DLEIAKKVPDCAEL
+188 DLEIAKTVPDCAEL

-231 VPNQII
+231 IPNQII

-271 SGNEKAGEIKAELAG
+271 AGNEKAGEIKAELAG

-307 SVCNKVSSLE
+307 SVCNKISALE

-323 TSELNRKASALEYL
+323 TSELNKKTSALVIL
-337 RAQKKDLLEKLQNA
+337 RAQKKELLEKLQNA

-363 DNTALECVKSE
+363 DNTVLESIKSE
-374 TFKDADTICPT
+374 IFKDADTICPT
-385 CGQNLPPE
+385 CGQNLPTE

-405 KQERINQQLKSK
+405 KQEKINQQLKAK

-423 KKRKLDEVIQI
+423 KKRKLDEVIQV

-441 MKEAHKQEEN
+441 MKEAHKQEET
-451 LTSEISKLTGELE
+451 LTFEISKLTEELE

-472 ENKNLEAIPKEPDLS
+472 ENKNLEAIPKEPDFS

-495 LASIKEKQ
+495 LVSIKEKK
-503 QELNSLDDGEGAK
+503 QELNSLDDGEEAK

-546 DEQIEKLQENQKQYA
+546 DEQIEKLQESQKQYA

-612 CIWYAQDKD
+612 CIWYVQDKD
-621 GNWKKLV
+621 GNWKKLI

-672 IKADAQLIFLKVAE
+672 IKADAQLIFLKVSE

>member
-1 MRFAGTGICI
+1 MRKIEVREI
-11 REQLGGFEVTKVEL
+11 R
-25 KEMTLTDFKGQ
+25 LTDFKGQ
-36 PEKKVTFGH
+36 QEKKVEFGH
-45 RTIVSGPNGCGKTT
+45 RTIVSGKNGCGKTT
-59 LADAHMWV
+59 LADAHMWE

-92 ADIDLLIDGKPVSVA
+92 VDSELVIDGKPVSVA
-107 KFQKRTESKLKDGKP
+107 KFQKRTESKPKDRKP

-166 TGLKDADA
+166 TDLKDADA

-188 DLEIAKKVPDCAEL
+188 DLEIAKTVPDCAEL

-231 VPNQII
+231 IPNQII
-237 GMEQSKVDA
+237 GMEQSKVDI
-246 DTAELELQK
+246 DVAELELQK

-266 KQIAQ
+266 KQIVQA
-271 SGNEKAGEIKAELAG
+271 GNEKAGEIKAELAG

-323 TSELNRKASALEYL
+323 ISELNRKTSALESL
-337 RAQKKDLLEKLQNA
+337 RAKKKDLLEKLQNA

-363 DNTALECVKSE
+363 DNTALESIESE

-385 CGQNLPPE
+385 CGQNLPTE

-405 KQERINQQLKSK
+405 KQERINQQLKAQ

-423 KKRKLDEVIQI
+423 KKRKLDEVIEV

-441 MKEAHKQEEN
+441 MKEAHKQEET

-503 QELNSLDDGEGAK
+503 QELNSLDDGEETK
-516 KQLSEQLSDKKQELA
+516 KQLSEQLSGKKQELA
-531 AVNQKIG
+531 VVNQKIG

-546 DEQIEKLQENQKQYA
+546 DEQIEKLQESQKQYG

-580 KNTALEDAVNQY
+580 KNTALEDSVNQY

-612 CIWYAQDKD
+612 CIWYVQDKD
-621 GNWKKLV
+621 GNWKKLI

-672 IKADAQLIFLKVAE
+672 IKADAQLIFLKVSE
-686 GDMTVTEI
+686 GEIEVNIL

>member
-1 MRFAGTGICI
+1 MKKIEVREI
-11 REQLGGFEVTKVEL
+11 R
-25 KEMTLTDFKGQ
+25 LTDFKGQ
-36 PEKKVTFGH
+36 SEKKIGFGH
-45 RTIVSGPNGCGKTT
+45 RAIVSGKNGCGKTT
-59 LADAHMWV
+59 LADAFMWV

-92 ADIDLLIDGKPVSVA
+92 VDVDLVIDGKPVSVA
-107 KFQKRTESKLKDGKP
+107 KFQKRTESKPKDGKP

-166 TGLKDADA
+166 TDLKDADA

-188 DLEIAKKVPDCAEL
+188 DLEIAKTVPDCAEL

-231 VPNQII
+231 IPNQII
-237 GMEQSKVDA
+237 GMEQSKVDT
-246 DTAELELQK
+246 DVAELELQK

-261 ISDLE
+261 LSDLE

-271 SGNEKAGEIKAELAG
+271 AGNEKAGEIKAELAG

-297 AKADLLEQKS
+297 AKANLLEQKS
-307 SVCNKVSSLE
+307 SVCNKVSTLE

-323 TSELNRKASALEYL
+323 TSELNRKTSALESL

-351 RTQYPKIKDTEW
+351 RTRYPKIKDTEW
-363 DNTALECVKSE
+363 DNTVLESIKSE

-405 KQERINQQLKSK
+405 KQERINQQLKAK

-423 KKRKLDEVIQI
+423 KKRKIDEVIQV
-434 GNKASAD
+434 GNKVSAD
-441 MKEAHKQEEN
+441 MKEAHKQEET
-451 LTSEISKLTGELE
+451 LTSEISKLTDELE

-472 ENKNLEAIPKEPDLS
+472 ENKNLEAIPKEPDFS

-503 QELNSLDDGEGAK
+503 QELNSLDDGEETK
-516 KQLSEQLSDKKQELA
+516 KQLSEQLSGKKQELA
-531 AVNQKIG
+531 VVNQKIG

-546 DEQIEKLQENQKQYA
+546 DEQIEKLQESQKQYG

-580 KNTALEDAVNQY
+580 KNTTLEDSVNQY

-612 CIWYAQDKD
+612 CIWYVQDKD
-621 GNWKKLV
+621 GDWKKLI

-641 AIMDG
+641 AIIDG

-666 NSSLAG
+666 NSSLEG

>member
-1 MRFAGTGICI
+1 MKKIEVREI
-11 REQLGGFEVTKVEL
+11 R
-25 KEMTLTDFKGQ
+25 LTDFKGQ
-36 PEKKVTFGH
+36 QEKKIEFGH
-45 RTIVSGPNGCGKTT
+45 RTVVSGKNGCGKTT
-59 LADAHMWV
+59 LADAFMWV

-92 ADIDLLIDGKPVSVA
+92 VDIDLVIDGKPVSVV
-107 KFQKRTESKLKDGKP
+107 KFQKRTESKPKDGKP

-134 GVPKAERDFKADL
+134 GVPKAERDFKFDL

-166 TGLKDADA
+166 TDLKDADA

-188 DLEIAKKVPDCAEL
+188 DLEIAKTVPDCAEL

-231 VPNQII
+231 IPNQII

-271 SGNEKAGEIKAELAG
+271 AGNEKSGEIKAELAG
-286 LRTKL
+286 LSTKL
-291 LEIDSK
+291 LEIVSK

-307 SVCNKVSSLE
+307 SVCNKVSTLE

-323 TSELNRKASALEYL
+323 TSELNRKTSALESL
-337 RAQKKDLLEKLQNA
+337 RTQKKDLLKKLQDA

-363 DNTALECVKSE
+363 DNKTLESIESE
-374 TFKDADTICPT
+374 TFKDANTICPT
-385 CGQNLPPE
+385 CGQNLPTE

-405 KQERINQQLKSK
+405 KQERINQQLKAK
-417 EEWEQD
+417 EEWEQE
-423 KKRKLDEVIQI
+423 KKRKLDEVIEA

-441 MKEAHKQEEN
+441 MKEAHKQEET
-451 LTSEISKLTGELE
+451 LTSEISKLTDELE

-472 ENKNLEAIPKEPDLS
+472 ENKNLEAVPKEPDFS

-503 QELNSLDDGEGAK
+503 QELNSLDDGEVAK
-516 KQLSEQLSDKKQELA
+516 KLLNEQLKAKKEELA

-546 DEQIEKLQENQKQYA
+546 DEQIAELEASRKEYSQK
-561 QSKAD
+561 KAD

-612 CIWYAQDKD
+612 CIWYVQDKD
-621 GNWKKLV
+621 GNWKKLI
-628 GNANTALMMKGKI
+628 GNANTAMMMKGKI

-654 YPIFVDCAAELD
+654 YPMFVDCAAELD

>member
-1 MRFAGTGICI
+1 MKKIEVREI
-11 REQLGGFEVTKVEL
+11 R
-25 KEMTLTDFKGQ
+25 LTDFKGQ
-36 PEKKVTFGH
+36 QEKKVEFGH
-45 RTIVSGPNGCGKTT
+45 RTVISGKNGCGKTT
-59 LADAHMWV
+59 LADAFMWT

-92 ADIDLLIDGKPVSVA
+92 VDNDIEIGGKPLSVA
-107 KFQKRTESKLKDGKP
+107 KFQKRTESKPKDRKP

-147 KERGFDFDNFLMLS
+147 EERGFDFDNFLRLS

-166 TGLKDADA
+166 TDLKDADA
-174 RKILFSMSDGAGKS
+174 RKILFSMSDGAGKT
-188 DLEIAKKVPDCAEL
+188 DLEIAKTVPDCAEL

-231 VPNQII
+231 IPNQII

-266 KQIAQ
+266 KQITQA
-271 SGNEKAGEIKAELAG
+271 GNEKAGEIKAELAG

-323 TSELNRKASALEYL
+323 TSELNRKTSTLESL
-337 RAQKKDLLEKLQNA
+337 RAQKKELLEKLQNA
-351 RTQYPKIKDTEW
+351 RTQYPKIKDAEW
-363 DNTALECVKSE
+363 DSSTLESIESE

-385 CGQNLPPE
+385 CGQNLPTE

-405 KQERINQQLKSK
+405 KQERINQQLKAQ

-441 MKEAHKQEEN
+441 MKEAHKQEET
-451 LTSEISKLTGELE
+451 LTSEISKLTDELE

-495 LASIKEKQ
+495 LISIKEKE
-503 QELNSLDDGEGAK
+503 QELNSLDDGEEAK
-516 KQLSEQLSDKKQELA
+516 KQLSEQLSGKKQELT

-538 EANNNVRI
+538 EANNNARI
-546 DEQIEKLQENQKQYA
+546 DEQIEKLQESQKQYA

-580 KNTALEDAVNQY
+580 KNTVLEDAVNQY

-612 CIWYAQDKD
+612 CIWYVQDKD
-621 GNWKKLV
+621 GGWKKLI

-686 GDMTVTEI
+686 GDMTVTEV

>member
-1 MRFAGTGICI
+1 MKKIEVREI
-11 REQLGGFEVTKVEL
+11 R
-25 KEMTLTDFKGQ
+25 LTDFKGQ
-36 PEKKVTFGH
+36 SEKKIGFGH
-45 RTIVSGPNGCGKTT
+45 RTVVSGKNGCGKTT
-59 LADAHMWV
+59 LADAFMWV

-79 DIRPDDGRECLPR
+79 DIRPDNGRECLPR
-92 ADIDLLIDGKPVSVA
+92 VDIDLVIDGKPVSVA
-107 KFQKRTESKLKDGKP
+107 KFQKRTESKPKDGKP

-166 TGLKDADA
+166 TDLKDADA
-174 RKILFSMSDGAGKS
+174 RKILFSMSGGAGKS
-188 DLEIAKKVPDCAEL
+188 DLEIAKTVPDCAEL

-231 VPNQII
+231 IPNQII
-237 GMEQSKVDA
+237 GMEHSKVDA

-266 KQIAQ
+266 TQIAQ
-271 SGNEKAGEIKAELAG
+271 AGNEKAGEIKAELAG

-297 AKADLLEQKS
+297 AKADLLEKKS
-307 SVCNKVSSLE
+307 SVCNKVSTLE

-323 TSELNRKASALEYL
+323 TSELNRKTSALENL
-337 RAQKKDLLEKLQNA
+337 RSQKKEFFEKLQNA

-363 DNTALECVKSE
+363 DNTTLDNIESE

-385 CGQNLPPE
+385 CGQNLPSE

-405 KQERINQQLKSK
+405 KQERINQQLKAK

-423 KKRKLDEVIQI
+423 KKRKLDEVIQV

-441 MKEAHKQEEN
+441 MKEAHKQEET
-451 LTSEISKLTGELE
+451 LTSEISELTDELE

-472 ENKNLEAIPKEPDLS
+472 ESKNLEAIPKEPDFS
-487 GNAEYQQI
+487 ENAEYQQI
-495 LASIKEKQ
+495 LTSIKEKK
-503 QELNSLDDGEGAK
+503 QELNSLDDGEEAK
-516 KQLSEQLSDKKQELA
+516 KQLSEQLSGKKQELA

-546 DEQIEKLQENQKQYA
+546 DEQIAELEASRTEYSQK
-561 QSKAD
+561 KAD

-592 FDGVK
+592 FNGVK

-612 CIWYAQDKD
+612 CIWYVQDKD
-621 GNWKKLV
+621 GDWKKLI

>member
-1 MRFAGTGICI
+1 MKKIEVREI
-11 REQLGGFEVTKVEL
+11 R
-25 KEMTLTDFKGQ
+25 LTDFKGQ
-36 PEKKVTFGH
+36 QEKKVEFGH
-45 RTIVSGPNGCGKTT
+45 RAIVSGKNGCGKTT
-59 LADAHMWV
+59 LADAFMWV

-92 ADIDLLIDGKPVSVA
+92 VDIDLVIDGKPVSVA
-107 KFQKRTESKLKDGKP
+107 KFQKRTESKPKDGKP

-166 TGLKDADA
+166 TDLKDADA

-188 DLEIAKKVPDCAEL
+188 DLEIAKTVPDCAEL

-231 VPNQII
+231 IPNQII
-237 GMEQSKVDA
+237 GMEQSKVDT
-246 DTAELELQK
+246 DVAELELQK
-255 NALQEQ
+255 NVLHEQ
-261 ISDLE
+261 IADIE

-286 LRTKL
+286 LSTKL
-291 LEIDSK
+291 LEIVSK

-307 SVCNKVSSLE
+307 SVCNKVSTLE

-323 TSELNRKASALEYL
+323 TSELNRKTSTLESL
-337 RAQKKDLLEKLQNA
+337 RAQKKELLEKLQNA
-351 RTQYPKIKDTEW
+351 RTQYPKIKDAEW
-363 DNTALECVKSE
+363 DSSTLESIESE

-405 KQERINQQLKSK
+405 KQERINQQLKAE

-434 GNKASAD
+434 GNKASVD
-441 MKEAHKQEEN
+441 TKEAHKQEET
-451 LTSEISKLTGELE
+451 LISEISKLTDELE

-472 ENKNLEAIPKEPDLS
+472 ENKNLEAIPKEPDFS
-487 GNAEYQQI
+487 ENAEYQQI
-495 LASIKEKQ
+495 LTSIKEKKQ
-503 QELNSLDDGEGAK
+503 VLNSLDDGEEAK
-516 KQLSEQLSDKKQELA
+516 KQLSEQLSGKKQELA

-538 EANNNVRI
+538 EANNNVHI
-546 DEQIEKLQENQKQYA
+546 DEQIEKLQESQKQYG

-580 KNTALEDAVNQY
+580 KNTALEDSVNQY

-612 CIWYAQDKD
+612 CIWYVQDKD

-654 YPIFVDCAAELD
+654 YPIFVDRAAELD
-666 NSSLAG
+666 NSSLSG
-672 IKADAQLIFLKVAE
+672 IKADAQLIFLKVSE

>member
-1 MRFAGTGICI
+1 MKKIEVREI
-11 REQLGGFEVTKVEL
+11 R
-25 KEMTLTDFKGQ
+25 LTDFKGQ
-36 PEKKVTFGH
+36 SEKKIGFGH
-45 RTIVSGPNGCGKTT
+45 RAIVSGKNGCGKTT
-59 LADAHMWV
+59 LADAFMWV

-92 ADIDLLIDGKPVSVA
+92 VDVDLVIDGKPVSVA
-107 KFQKRTESKLKDGKP
+107 KFQKRTESKPKDGKP

-166 TGLKDADA
+166 TDLKDADA

-188 DLEIAKKVPDCAEL
+188 DLEIAKTVPDCAEL

-231 VPNQII
+231 IPNQII
-237 GMEQSKVDA
+237 GMEQSKVDT
-246 DTAELELQK
+246 DVAELELQK

-261 ISDLE
+261 LSDLE

-271 SGNEKAGEIKAELAG
+271 AGNEKAGEIKAELAG

-297 AKADLLEQKS
+297 AKANLLEQKS
-307 SVCNKVSSLE
+307 SVCNKVSTLE

-323 TSELNRKASALEYL
+323 TSELNRKTSALESL

-351 RTQYPKIKDTEW
+351 RTRYPKIKDTEW
-363 DNTALECVKSE
+363 DNTVLESIKSE

-405 KQERINQQLKSK
+405 KQERINQQLKAK

-423 KKRKLDEVIQI
+423 KKRKIDEVIQV
-434 GNKASAD
+434 GNKASVD
-441 MKEAHKQEEN
+441 MKEAHKQEET
-451 LTSEISKLTGELE
+451 LTSEISKLTDELE

-472 ENKNLEAIPKEPDLS
+472 ENKNLEAIPKEPDFS

-503 QELNSLDDGEGAK
+503 QELNSLDDGEETK
-516 KQLSEQLSDKKQELA
+516 KQLSEQLSGKKQELA
-531 AVNQKIG
+531 VVNQKIG

-546 DEQIEKLQENQKQYA
+546 DEQIEKLQESQKQYG

-580 KNTALEDAVNQY
+580 KNTALEDLVNQY

-612 CIWYAQDKD
+612 CIWYVQDKD

-666 NSSLAG
+666 NSSLSG
-672 IKADAQLIFLKVAE
+672 IKADAQLIFLKVSE